1 MATKYNPKG
10 DLDSTSL
17 AVWTVAMKKYI
28 KVLINASEDILSIS
42 E

>member
-10 DLDSTSL
+10 DLDSISK

-28 KVLINASEDILSIS
+28 RVLSNAAEDV
-42 E
+42 

>member
-10 DLDSTSL
+10 DLDSISK

-28 KVLINASEDILSIS
+28 RVLRNGYEDLSSIS
-42 E
+42 Q